1 MATNRLQ
8 ALWKADIDTNKR
20 AQLLEPWDGLVK
32 TYVAQLVR
40 SKLI

>member
-8 ALWKADIDTNKR
+8 SVWKGDIDTNKQ
-20 AQLLEPWDGLVK
+20 AQLLESWDGLVK
-32 TYVAQLVR
+32 AYVAQLVR